1 MRHANLHLIII
12 FRDEVQARGL
22 YSLVEEMAEENPNIR
37 VDIFI
42 TAAAPKAPIMI
53 ELKPESEKDA
63 EKLDLEVKL
72 DMEPHASLAPLE
84 YTFNPQ
90 TPKQTYK
97 FGESNTFN
105 PVNWQNS
112 FAIEHEQLPTTFEP
126 TYEPTF
132 VPTFEPTQRKS
143 SVAFHNLPPSSD
155 RRKSS
160 FAIEPARR
168 KSSVTFD
175 PTSRKSSSGAE
186 ERKPS
191 SDFDRRKSSVT
202 FEPTSRK
209 SSGEP
214 SSDFNA
220 SRRKSSVVF
229 DNQQPPS
236 VADPTRRKSSA
247 GTEGLFSAYTF
258 GGPSVFASRKSSVDE
273 KKSFDDDFPFLPN
286 VNVCRTYGRRP
297 SIASLRGLQAV
308 EADNIAS
315 LLEADA
321 QAAGS
326 LAVIACGPGALIDD
340 CRKACV
346 GFL

>member
-53 ELKPESEKDA
+53 ELNPGSEKDA
-63 EKLDLEVKL
+63 EKLDLDVKL

-168 KSSVTFD
+168 KSSVTF
-175 PTSRKSSSGAE
+175 
-186 ERKPS
+186 
-191 SDFDRRKSSVT
+191 
-202 FEPTSRK
+202 EPTSRK

-258 GGPSVFASRKSSVDE
+258 GGPSVFASRKSSMDE

-346 GFL
+346 GFLSTNNDPIEFFSESFEW